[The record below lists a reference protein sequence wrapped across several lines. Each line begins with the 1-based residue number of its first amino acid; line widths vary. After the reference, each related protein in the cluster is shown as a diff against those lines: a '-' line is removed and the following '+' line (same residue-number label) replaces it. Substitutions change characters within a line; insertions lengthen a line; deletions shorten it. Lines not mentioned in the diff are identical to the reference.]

1 MKQANGSPGGL
12 KEVKGAYVARLKAL
26 YVSRVEKA
34 PLPSWN
40 NKPGEDGSEGKMLLE
55 VRKALAEHEESKVPP
70 TPTRISLDEDAPEET
85 AAADEEEDVG
95 RCEDCGRPLEVEG
108 AAHHADCD
116 FWIDNDGQMWCVC
129 GSLLDWKDEI

>member
-1 MKQANGSPGGL
+1 M
-12 KEVKGAYVARLKAL
+12 
-26 YVSRVEKA
+26 
-34 PLPSWN
+34 
-40 NKPGEDGSEGKMLLE
+40 
-55 VRKALAEHEESKVPP
+55 VPP
-70 TPTRISLDEDAPEET
+70 TPTRLSLDEDAPEET